1 MRSLFAR
8 ILLWSILV
16 AILSGAAFVIIT
28 RATLG
33 DPPPFAGPYRRFGLH
48 FMEARRIYES
58 EGKAALAAYL
68 ARLRRAARVECV
80 LTDGNGIDLVSGEY
94 RGDLLPHAQGPAFRR
109 GFKAGPPDG
118 PPPRILGRRS
128 EDGAYYFFQMPAGWA
143 ILPPLLS
150 WHHLAV
156 LGILALLSY
165 VLARHLVAPVR
176 EIEQVLER
184 FGSGDLS
191 ARVNSRRSDEL
202 GRLAQTFNQMAG
214 RIETLLAAERRLL
227 MDISHEIRSPLT
239 RLNLAVEL
247 ARSVEDKQ
255 AALDRIQ
262 READRLNEL
271 VGGLLQV
278 TRAEGDPDTLR
289 RQPVD
294 LAALVR
300 DAVADSELDLQ
311 ARNCQV
317 AVDAP
322 DKIEIEGDHELLRRA
337 FENVLRNAIR
347 YSPPSGV
354 VDVRVTN
361 QNGDV
366 SIQVRD
372 RGPGVPAHLLDR
384 LFEPFFRVEESEGA
398 RSGGFGLGLSIAR
411 RAVLL
416 HNGSITAENA
426 GPGLL
431 VRIRLPRSGRAAG
444 HS

>member
-16 AILSGAAFVIIT
+16 AVLSGAAFVIIT

-33 DPPPFAGPYRRFGLH
+33 DPTPFAGPYRRFGLH

-80 LTDGNGIDLVSGEY
+80 LTDGNGVDLVSGEH
-94 RGDLLPHAQGPAFRR
+94 RGDLLQYVPRPGFRR
-109 GFKAGPPDG
+109 GFKSGPPPEG
-118 PPPRILGRRS
+118 PPPRVIGRRS

-150 WHHLAV
+150 WSHLAV

-176 EIEQVLER
+176 ELEHVLER
-184 FGSGDLS
+184 FGNGDLS
-191 ARVNSRRSDEL
+191 ARVTSRRSDEL

-278 TRAEGDPDTLR
+278 TRAEGDPGTLR
-289 RQPVD
+289 RQPVN

-300 DAVADSELDLQ
+300 DTVADSELDLQ

-322 DKIEIEGDHELLRRA
+322 DKLEIEGDYELLRRA

-347 YSPPSGV
+347 YSPPANV
-354 VDVRVTN
+354 VNVRLTN
-361 QNGDV
+361 QDGGV
-366 SIQVRD
+366 SIEVRD

-384 LFEPFFRVEESEGA
+384 LFEPFFRVEQSEGA

-426 GPGLL
+426 DPGLC
-431 VRIRLPRSGRAAG
+431 VRIHLPRSERPAR
-444 HS
+444 S